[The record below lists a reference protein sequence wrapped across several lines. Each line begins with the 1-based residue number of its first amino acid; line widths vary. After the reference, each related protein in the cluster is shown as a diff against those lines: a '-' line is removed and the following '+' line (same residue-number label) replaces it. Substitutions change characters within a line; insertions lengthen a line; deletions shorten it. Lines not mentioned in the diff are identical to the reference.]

1 MSEQP
6 LDLRKSMQIIR
17 RHWRTVGIVAVLGAV
32 AGAGYAHVNP
42 PPKSSAALV
51 AFPFN
56 IKDISSQV
64 VVVTSNEVL
73 KKALPAIHPG
83 MSLQTLQGD
92 VKAKE
97 ITSDIV
103 SIGAD
108 GKTAAQAEDIANA
121 VAASFMAYVGS
132 DNSAAGK
139 VPTRLLQSATS
150 AAGLRPAT
158 FAISAGAIGV
168 LLGALIGAIGVLAV
182 GRGDRR
188 LRLRDQIAD
197 AIGVPVLA
205 SLAVRHPGTAAD
217 WVKLLDG
224 YEPSAAAAA
233 RLHNALCYLGL
244 AKLRPGRPPGACSIT
259 VLSLSTDKGALALG
273 PQLAVYAA
281 SQGIRTALVIG
292 PQQDT
297 KVTAALQTACA
308 AQQPARRSGHLQVA
322 VAGPGSLLSW
332 PDAALIIVVAV
343 VDGRAP
349 ELGGLLPT
357 SSTVLGV
364 SAGVVSAEQ
373 LALISAGAGALGR
386 HIDGILVADP
396 YSADPTTGRIPQFG
410 KTRRVRP
417 TRLTSV
423 TMGTGQ

>member
-17 RHWRTVGIVAVLGAV
+17 RHWRTVGLVAALGAV

-42 PPKSSAALV
+42 PLKSSAALV

-64 VVVTSNEVL
+64 VIVTSNEVL
-73 KKALPAIHPG
+73 KKALPDVRTR

-97 ITSDIV
+97 LTPDIV

-108 GKTAAQAEDIANA
+108 GKTAAEAENIANA

-150 AAGLRPAT
+150 AAGLRSTT
-158 FAISAGAIGV
+158 FAIIASAIGA

-182 GRGDRR
+182 GRRDRR

-197 AIGVPVLA
+197 AIGVPVIA
-205 SLAVRHPGTAAD
+205 SLAVRHPSTAAD
-217 WVKLLDG
+217 WAKLLDG
-224 YEPSAAAAA
+224 YQPSNAIAR
-233 RLHNALCYLGL
+233 RLHNALHYLGL
-244 AKLRPGRPPGACSIT
+244 SRPRPGRPPGACSIT
-259 VLSLSTDKGALALG
+259 VLSLSTDKRALALG
-273 PQLAVYAA
+273 PQLAVFAA

-297 KVTAALQTACA
+297 NVAAALHTACA
-308 AQQPARRSGHLQVA
+308 AQPARRSGHLQVA
-322 VAGPGSLLSW
+322 VAGPDSLLSW
-332 PDAALIIVVAV
+332 PDAALIIAVAV
-343 VDGRAP
+343 VSGRAP
-349 ELGGLLPT
+349 EMGDLLPT
-357 SSTVLGV
+357 NSTVLGV
-364 SAGVVSAEQ
+364 SAGVVSAEE
-373 LALISAGAGALGR
+373 LALISASAGALGR
-386 HIDGILVADP
+386 QIDGILVADP
-396 YSADPTTGRIPQFG
+396 YSSDPTTGRIPQLG
-410 KTRRVRP
+410 ITRRVQP

-423 TMGTGQ
+423 TMGTEQ

>member
-17 RHWRTVGIVAVLGAV
+17 RHWRIVGLAAVLGAV

-64 VVVTSNEVL
+64 VIVTSDEVL
-73 KKALPAIHPG
+73 KKALPDVRPR
-83 MSLQTLQGD
+83 MSLQTLQGE

-97 ITSDIV
+97 LTPDIV

-108 GKTAAQAEDIANA
+108 GKTAAEAENIANA
-121 VAASFMAYVGS
+121 VAASFMAYIGS

-158 FAISAGAIGV
+158 FAIIAGAIGA
-168 LLGALIGAIGVLAV
+168 LLGALIGVIGVLAA
-182 GRGDRR
+182 GRRDRR

-205 SLAVRHPGTAAD
+205 SFAVRHPSTAAD
-217 WVKLLDG
+217 WARLLDG
-224 YEPSAAAAA
+224 YQPSNAVA
-233 RLHNALCYLGL
+233 RRLQNALHYLGL
-244 AKLRPGRPPGACSIT
+244 SKPRPGRPPGACSIT
-259 VLSLSTDKGALALG
+259 VLSLSTDKRALALG
-273 PQLAVYAA
+273 PQLAVFAA

-292 PQQDT
+292 PRHDAN
-297 KVTAALQTACA
+297 VAAALHTACA

-322 VAGPGSLLSW
+322 VAGPDRLLSW
-332 PDAALIIVVAV
+332 PDAALIIAVAV

-349 ELGGLLPT
+349 EMGDLLPT
-357 SSTVLGV
+357 NSTVLGV
-364 SAGVVSAEQ
+364 SAGAVSAEQ
-373 LALISAGAGALGR
+373 LALISAGAGTLGR
-386 HIDGILVADP
+386 QIDGILVADP
-396 YSADPTTGRIPQFG
+396 YSSDPTTGRIPQLG
-410 KTRRVRP
+410 ITRRVQP

-423 TMGTGQ
+423 TMGTEQ

>member
-6 LDLRKSMQIIR
+6 LDLRKCMQIIR
-17 RHWRTVGIVAVLGAV
+17 RHWRTVVLVAVLGAV
-32 AGAGYAHVNP
+32 AGGGYAQVKP

-64 VVVTSNEVL
+64 VIVTSNEVL
-73 KKALPAIHPG
+73 KRALPDVHPS

-97 ITSDIV
+97 ITPDIV

-108 GKTAAQAEDIANA
+108 GKTAAQAENIANA

-150 AAGLRPAT
+150 AAGLRPTT
-158 FAISAGAIGV
+158 FAIIASAIGA
-168 LLGALIGAIGVLAV
+168 LLGALIGAIGVLAS
-182 GRGDRR
+182 GRRDRR

-205 SLAVRHPGTAAD
+205 SLAVRHPSTAAD
-217 WVKLLDG
+217 WAKLLDA
-224 YEPSAAAAA
+224 YQPSNAAAR
-233 RLHNALCYLGL
+233 RLHNALHYLGL
-244 AKLRPGRPPGACSIT
+244 SGPLPGRPPGACSIT
-259 VLSLSTDKGALALG
+259 VLSLSTDKRALALG
-273 PQLAVYAA
+273 PQLAVFAA

-297 KVTAALQTACA
+297 NVAAALHTACA
-308 AQQPARRSGHLQVA
+308 AQQPTRRSGHLQVA
-322 VAGPGSLLSW
+322 IAGPGSLLSW
-332 PDAALIIVVAV
+332 PDAGLIIAVAV
-343 VDGRAP
+343 VNGNAP
-349 ELGGLLPT
+349 AMGDLLPT
-357 SSTVLGV
+357 NATVLGV
-364 SAGVVSAEQ
+364 SAGAVSAEQ
-373 LALISAGAGALGR
+373 LALISASAGAHGR

-396 YSADPTTGRIPQFG
+396 YSSDPTTGRIPQLG
-410 KTRRVRP
+410 KTRRVQP

-423 TMGTGQ
+423 TMGTEQ